1 MFGCLPLFGL
11 FAGEMAKLTRKKT
24 EIWLIGGTEDHFSCA
39 KLPSRGEVL
48 KVLFDFHI
56 QKEQSK

>member
-1 MFGCLPLFGL
+1 MFGCLPVFGL
-11 FAGEMAKLTRKKT
+11 FAGEMVKLTRKKT
-24 EIWLIGGTEDHFSCA
+24 EIWLIGDTDHFSCA

-56 QKEQSK
+56 QKEHSLN